1 DCTLGAK
8 GRPYFY
14 FCRSFEPWIPR
25 YSSSL
30 APAGT
35 TAPPIC
41 KSRHCN
47 GPCTPLRIS
56 TTRFFDRSTRTSMKL
71 WKKGARLKSKMPE
84 KVSTLNGHALNHFIQ
99 YQNGCFHSGIS
110 ASIFARRLSVLG

>member
-25 YSSSL
+25 YSSGV

-41 KSRHCN
+41 RSRHCN
-47 GPCTPLRIS
+47 GPWTPLRIS
-56 TTRFFDRSTRTSMKL
+56 TTRLFDRSTRTSMKL
-71 WKKGARLKSKMPE
+71 WKKGARLKSNRPDKA
-84 KVSTLNGHALNHFIQ
+84 STLNGQALNHLIQ
-99 YQNGCFHSGIS
+99 YQKGCFHNGIS
-110 ASIFARRLSVLG
+110 LSILARSWSVRG